1 MIFITGQLNCDM
13 IDNRLS
19 LREVMKMDLHDLIEQ
34 VACDLYVRSGK
45 IEGRDIENWLEAEW
59 LVKNRLKY
67 AEEDLDD
74 IF

>member
-1 MIFITGQLNCDM
+1 M

>member
-1 MIFITGQLNCDM
+1 MIFITVQLMCGM

-19 LREVMKMDLHDLIEQ
+19 LREVQKLDPHDLIEQ

-45 IEGRDIENWLEAEW
+45 IEGRDMENWLEAEW
-59 LVKNRLKY
+59 LVENRLKY